1 MRGLANVPRA
11 DRGRLAALAA
21 VVALGAAASIAVPF
35 LWDSPYWISV
45 GANIATFAIFGI
57 SYNILLG
64 SAGVFSFG
72 HALFFG
78 LSGYVIAN
86 LMLRTDLNFFVGA
99 AIAIAATALLSALVG
114 VLTAR
119 LSGISLSIV
128 TLAVAEAFYMGA
140 GQDIGGLTRGEDGLY
155 LERIPEFLNI
165 NLHADNVYWLA
176 LGVLALVLVV
186 TALLRRSPLGR
197 NWRAMREN
205 RLRAEALGIN
215 VRAQQVAVLT
225 VAGAIAG
232 AAGILNALYVQAAA
246 PDNLHLNI
254 TVQAILITIIGGPG
268 SFWGPI
274 AGAIFVRGS
283 APLLDEFGQTFVSS
297 FSDVPQRALTSHPLI
312 LGVIYVVLVMF
323 LPGGI
328 ASIGQVIRSRRRR
341 AVVQRS

>member
-99 AIAIAATALLSALVG
+99 TFAIAATALLSALVG

-119 LSGISLSIV
+119 LSGITLSIV
-128 TLAVAEAFYMGA
+128 TLAVAEAFFMGA

-186 TALLRRSPLGR
+186 TALLRSRLHQKLSQYGVHYGGSAEPGCWRTACAGDRERARRESVRGHQLSLTHRSGR
-197 NWRAMREN
+197 EIVARRAQIQEAPRE
-205 RLRAEALGIN
+205 RKAEA
-215 VRAQQVAVLT
+215 
-225 VAGAIAG
+225 
-232 AAGILNALYVQAAA
+232 
-246 PDNLHLNI
+246 
-254 TVQAILITIIGGPG
+254 
-268 SFWGPI
+268 
-274 AGAIFVRGS
+274 
-283 APLLDEFGQTFVSS
+283 
-297 FSDVPQRALTSHPLI
+297 RALLPPALVDRQHHRRTRI
-312 LGVIYVVLVMF
+312 NGRLGDRRKE
-323 LPGGI
+323 GDR
-328 ASIGQVIRSRRRR
+328 ARRRR
-341 AVVQRS
+341 GRRRG